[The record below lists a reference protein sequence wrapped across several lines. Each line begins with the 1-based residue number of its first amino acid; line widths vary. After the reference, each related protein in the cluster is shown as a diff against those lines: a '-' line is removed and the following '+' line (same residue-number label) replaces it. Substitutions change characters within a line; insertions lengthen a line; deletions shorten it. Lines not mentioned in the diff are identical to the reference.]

1 MMNGTNGNVIK
12 WVSIIVGILTL
23 FIAAAF
29 ATLNGRVAKHDEL
42 IMEMVRYQQEV
53 RSDLKY
59 IRERIDQ
66 TFKEPSKKG
75 VK

>member
-1 MMNGTNGNVIK
+1 MTNGTNGSAVK
-12 WVSIIVGILTL
+12 WVAIIISVLSIFV
-23 FIAAAF
+23 AAAF

-42 IMEMVRYQQEV
+42 IMEMIRYQQEV
-53 RSDLKY
+53 KSDLKY

-75 VK
+75 KE